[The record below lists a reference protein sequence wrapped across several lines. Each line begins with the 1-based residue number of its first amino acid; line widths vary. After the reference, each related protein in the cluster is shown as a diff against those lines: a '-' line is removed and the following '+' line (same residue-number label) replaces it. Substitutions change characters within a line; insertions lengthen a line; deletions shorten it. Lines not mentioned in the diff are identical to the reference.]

1 MRKTE
6 GKIKIRNYHSDNH
19 NHVNYARYLKF
30 LEEGSWDFP
39 EKNRN
44 VGKLMKTLAEDA
56 TATIL
61 DSCIKVFQA
70 LSILIEAPKKMTLET
85 KSQTSTQ

>member
-6 GKIKIRNYHSDNH
+6 GKIKIRNYHSDNQ

-30 LEEGSWDFP
+30 LEEGSWDFL

-44 VGKLMKTLAEDA
+44 VGKLMKTLV
-56 TATIL
+56 
-61 DSCIKVFQA
+61 K
-70 LSILIEAPKKMTLET
+70 
-85 KSQTSTQ
+85 